1 MSIEENSLP
10 AGGEALPAATP
21 KSDAEAA
28 LQATPPAEP
37 TAEEKAATA
46 ETERKAAEEGERKK
60 NRTKEYIGRI
70 NGENVALRQSE
81 ADLRRRVAELESRS
95 QPTAQHA
102 NNPQQIADNGPTLE
116 QYNYDLNAYQR
127 ARDAWVIQQAE
138 KSWSEKQQKQASA
151 TRENETWA
159 TYETRAADF
168 ADANPDF
175 LEVVSSIAY
184 PITDAA
190 QAAIAAHEN
199 GPAIAYHLGTNEDD
213 AYDLARTPPHLAD
226 AAVRRLASRLG
237 AAPPPQVIPAAAPA
251 PTPKPLSQTPPPAP
265 TVSGRAA
272 TEVPAEKL
280 TDDQWFAKDRE
291 RRRKR

>member
-1 MSIEENSLP
+1 MNMSDENNTQQG
-10 AGGEALPAATP
+10 GGEVLPAATPAP

-28 LQATPPAEP
+28 LQAAPPAEP
-37 TAEEKAATA
+37 TAEEKAAKA

-60 NRTKEYIGRI
+60 NRTRDYINRI
-70 NGENVALRQSE
+70 NRENAELRQQ
-81 ADLRRRVAELESRS
+81 AAELAAR
-95 QPTAQHA
+95 QQ
-102 NNPQQIADNGPTLE
+102 PQQSRPTHQQHQPPADQGPTLAD
-116 QYNYDLNAYQR
+116 YNYDLTAFQQ
-127 ARDAWVIQQAE
+127 ARDQWVIEQAE
-138 KSWSEKQQKQASA
+138 KRWTASQQKQATTA
-151 TRENETWA
+151 REQETWA
-159 TYETRAADF
+159 TYESRAAEF

-199 GPAIAYHLGTNEDD
+199 GPAIAYHLGNNEDD
-213 AYDLARTPPHLAD
+213 AYELARTPPHLAD

-237 AAPPPQVIPAAAPA
+237 AAPPPQVTPAAAPA
-251 PTPKPLSQTPPPAP
+251 PVQKTLSQAPPPVP
-265 TVSGRAA
+265 TVSGRSA

-280 TDDQWFAKDRE
+280 TDDDWYAKDRE